1 MRGSILTNKRWS
13 ILKNKL
19 LEAGVYRK
27 KNLRRTVEGILF
39 KLKSGCPWRCVPKEY
54 GNGKALH
61 KRFTDWV
68 KSGKLQSVFDSYLEH
83 CDLGNVSIDAT
94 IVKAHQHSSGARK
107 GEEAAIGK
115 SVGGHTTKVSMVAD
129 TKARPVDFVVTEGQ
143 VHDSVMAEELIEN
156 LPQAGNVIA
165 DKGYDDD
172 KIREITKDNG
182 GNPVIPRRCNSSKE
196 NKSFCKETYK
206 LRHKVENLF
215 ARLKHFRSIATRYEK
230 LKRNYEGMLLLGCI
244 VVWSST
250 LCPATQGSC

>member
-39 KLKSGCPWRCVPKEY
+39 KL
-54 GNGKALH
+54 N
-61 KRFTDWV
+61 
-68 KSGKLQSVFDSYLEH
+68 
-83 CDLGNVSIDAT
+83 
-94 IVKAHQHSSGARK
+94 SSGARK

-172 KIREITKDNG
+172 KIRETTKDNG

-244 VVWSST
+244 VVWSSV
-250 LCPATQGSC
+250 LRPVTQGSC